1 MSNQNKLALTIEI
14 NQPIKV
20 VWQHLVDWRSQSDW
34 MLQTKVWSELDQ
46 DRTIK
51 NGRGVL
57 IFAFT
62 GLFPKLYPKL
72 KLGVLDTME
81 VVNWQPPYRCDVLH
95 IGRIIR
101 GTGTFELVSKTKSKE
116 GGTIF
121 YWSEE
126 IIAPAIFIAI
136 LKPFIL
142 LGVRTSLR
150 RFARLVERSAREQ

>member
-1 MSNQNKLALTIEI
+1 MPSSNHLELTVEI
-14 NQPIKV
+14 RQPAKV
-20 VWQHLVDWRSQSDW
+20 VWKHLVDWRGQSDW

-51 NGRGVL
+51 NGKGVL

-62 GLFPKLYPKL
+62 GLFPNLYPKI

-81 VVNWQPPYRCDVLH
+81 VTKWQPPTRCDVVH

-101 GTGTFELVSKTKSKE
+101 GTGKFELVEKKNVT
-116 GGTIF
+116 TF

-126 IIAPAIFIAI
+126 IIAPAILLAI

-142 LGVRTSLR
+142 IGVRISLR
-150 RFARLVERSAREQ
+150 RFARLVERSREK

>member
-1 MSNQNKLALTIEI
+1 MPTNNHLALTVEI
-14 NQPIKV
+14 NKPVKE
-20 VWQHLVDWRSQSDW
+20 VWQHLVDWRGQSNW

-46 DRTIK
+46 DRTVK
-51 NGRGVL
+51 NGKGVL

-62 GLFPKLYPKL
+62 GLFSNLYPKL

-81 VVNWQPPYRCDVLH
+81 VTKWQPPTRCEVVH

-101 GTGTFELVSKTKSKE
+101 GTGKFELVEKKKVT
-116 GGTIF
+116 TF

-126 IIAPAIFIAI
+126 IIAPAILIAI

-142 LGVRTSLR
+142 LGVRISLR
-150 RFARLVERSAREQ
+150 RFARLVERSPEK

>member
-1 MSNQNKLALTIEI
+1 MPTNNHLAHTVEI
-14 NQPIKV
+14 NKPVKD
-20 VWQHLVDWRSQSDW
+20 VWQHLVDWRGQSDW

-46 DRTIK
+46 DRTVK
-51 NGRGVL
+51 NGKGVL

-62 GLFPKLYPKL
+62 GLFSNLYPKL

-81 VVNWQPPYRCDVLH
+81 VTQWQPPTRCDVVH

-101 GTGTFELVSKTKSKE
+101 GTGKFELVEKKKMT
-116 GGTIF
+116 TF

-126 IIAPAIFIAI
+126 IIAPAILLAI

-142 LGVRTSLR
+142 LGVRISLR
-150 RFARLVERSAREQ
+150 RFARLVEGSPEK

>member
-1 MSNQNKLALTIEI
+1 MKNKNKLALTIEI

-20 VWQHLVDWRSQSDW
+20 VWKHLVDWRTQSDW

-46 DRTIK
+46 DRTVK

-81 VVNWQPPYRCDVLH
+81 ITNWHPPYQCDVLH

-101 GTGTFELVSKTKSKE
+101 GTGSFELVSGTKRKKDK
-116 GGTIF
+116 TIF

-126 IIAPAIFIAI
+126 IIAPPILIAI

-142 LGVRTSLR
+142 LGVRISLR
-150 RFARLVERSAREQ
+150 RFARLVERSAR

>member
-1 MSNQNKLALTIEI
+1 MSNQNKLALTVEI
-14 NQPIKV
+14 NQPIKI

-46 DRTIK
+46 DRTVK
-51 NGRGVL
+51 NGKGVL

-81 VVNWQPPYRCDVLH
+81 VVNWHPPYKCDVLH

-101 GTGTFELVSKTKSKE
+101 GTGSFELVSNSDSKK
-116 GGTIF
+116 GGTTF

-126 IIAPAIFIAI
+126 IIAPAVFIAI

-142 LGVRTSLR
+142 LGVRISLR
-150 RFARLVERSAREQ
+150 RFARIVERSAR

>member
-1 MSNQNKLALTIEI
+1 MPSSNHLELTVEI
-14 NQPIKV
+14 RQPAKV
-20 VWQHLVDWRSQSDW
+20 VWKHLVDWRGQSDW

-51 NGRGVL
+51 NGKGVL

-62 GLFPKLYPKL
+62 GLFPNLYPKI

-81 VVNWQPPYRCDVLH
+81 VTQWQPPTRCDVVH

-101 GTGTFELVSKTKSKE
+101 GTGKFELVEKKNVT
-116 GGTIF
+116 TF

-126 IIAPAIFIAI
+126 IIAPAILIAI

-142 LGVRTSLR
+142 MGVRISLR
-150 RFARLVERSAREQ
+150 RFARLVERSREK